1 MKPTA
6 CRSFFLITLLPTF
19 LLLAACGQKP
29 EEKPALRLVRDA
41 LGRELALKKPVE
53 KVLTMK
59 AGALRLLCY
68 MEVQDKVGYI
78 EQNERKRQVTYLTA
92 NPQLRTLPVLGIGN
106 NYDPEAVAASEA
118 ELIIATYMTAAEADA
133 LQEKVGKPVFV
144 LTYGDMGDRLEEL
157 FNSFRALGALFDRQ
171 GRADSLINFIEKNR
185 QALAAGSTGAAA
197 ATAYVGGIAFNGAH
211 GLRSSRVHYPPF
223 LLAGIGSPV
232 DGLPNSLQELGDGQ
246 KNILIDPEQI
256 VDWDTDFLFLDA
268 AGRDW
273 WEQEL
278 RQPAYRQLRALRQGR
293 AFVLLP
299 FNWHTINYEHVLCNA
314 WFVAQVTNPRAF
326 GEIDIEAKS
335 REITT
340 FFLGKDVYAAID
352 STYRPFRK
360 MDNYDQ

>member
-1 MKPTA
+1 MKLLA
-6 CRSFFLITLLPTF
+6 CRHLYLSALLLPV
-19 LLLAACGQKP
+19 LLLAACGQKQA
-29 EEKPALRLVRDA
+29 EIPALRPVRDA
-41 LGRELALKKPVE
+41 LGRELLVPVQIK

-68 MEVQDKVGYI
+68 MDVQDKVGYI
-78 EQNERKRQVTYLTA
+78 EQNELKRQVTYLMA
-92 NPQLRTLPVLGIGN
+92 HPQLRTLPVLGIGN
-106 NYDPEAVAASEA
+106 NYDPEAVVASDA

-133 LQEKVGKPVFV
+133 LQQKVGKPVFV
-144 LTYGDMGDRLEEL
+144 LTYGDMADRLEEL
-157 FNSFRALGALFDRQ
+157 FSSFRALGALFDRQ
-171 GRADSLINFIEKNR
+171 GRADSLIVFIEKNR
-185 QALAAGSTGAAA
+185 QQLAAGSAGAAA

-232 DGLPNSLQELGDGQ
+232 DGLPNSLQALGDGQ

-256 VDWDTDFLFLDA
+256 IDWDTDFLFLDA
-268 AGRDW
+268 AGRDL

-314 WFVAQVTNPRAF
+314 WFVAQLTRPRAF
-326 GEIDIEAKS
+326 GGIDIEAKS

-352 STYRPFRK
+352 STYQPFRK
-360 MDNYDQ
+360 IDAYD